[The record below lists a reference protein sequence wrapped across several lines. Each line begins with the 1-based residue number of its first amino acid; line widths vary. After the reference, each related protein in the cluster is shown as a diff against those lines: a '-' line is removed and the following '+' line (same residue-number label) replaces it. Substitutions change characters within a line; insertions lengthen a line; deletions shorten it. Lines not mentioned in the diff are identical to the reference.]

1 MKHACF
7 VSCGSYLP
15 ERIVTNDDMA
25 EIVETSDEWI
35 KARTGIHQRH
45 FADEGELTSDLGTK
59 AAQQA
64 LERAGL
70 KPEDIDLIICATTT
84 PDLTFPSTASIIQ
97 RKLGVPVCQAFDIQ
111 AVCSGFIYGLSTIN
125 AFLSSGQAKRA
136 LLIGAETFSRIL
148 NFEDRGTCVLFGD
161 GAGAVIFESL
171 DGEADLQQRGIID
184 TKAYCDGTLTDLL
197 YVDGG
202 VSTSKT
208 AGHVR
213 MSGQEVFKHAVEK
226 MGQAVVDMM
235 AKHSLSVDDLDLF
248 VPHQA
253 NQRILNQLMRNLKL
267 PKEKMISCMALH
279 ANTSA
284 ASIPLALNLAVES
297 GRAKKGDLLMMEAL
311 GGGLTWGTALLR
323 L

>member
-1 MKHACF
+1 MNRACF

-15 ERIVTNDDMA
+15 ERIVTNDDMSK
-25 EIVETSDEWI
+25 IVETSDDWI
-35 KARTGIHQRH
+35 KARTGIRQRH
-45 FADEGELTSDLGTK
+45 FAREGELTSDLGTK

-64 LERAGL
+64 LDRAGL
-70 KPEDIDLIICATTT
+70 KPEDIDLLICATTT

-111 AVCSGFIYGLSTIN
+111 AVCSGFVYGLSTVN
-125 AFLSSGQAKRA
+125 AYLASGQAKRA
-136 LLIGAETFSRIL
+136 LLVGSETFSRIL
-148 NFEDRGTCVLFGD
+148 NFEDRSTCVLFGD
-161 GAGAVIFESL
+161 GAGAVIFEAQEGAP
-171 DGEADLQQRGIID
+171 DINERCIVD
-184 TKAYCDGTLTDLL
+184 TQTYCDGTLTELL

-202 VSTSKT
+202 VSTNMT
-208 AGHVR
+208 AGHVH
-213 MSGQEVFKHAVEK
+213 MAGQEVFKHAVEK

-235 AKHSLSVDDLDLF
+235 AKHALTVDDLDLF

-253 NQRILNQLMRNLKL
+253 NQRILNQLMRHLKL
-267 PKEKMISCMALH
+267 PQDKMISCMALH

-297 GRAKKGDLLMMEAL
+297 ERAKKGDLLMMEAL